1 MIIEDLLE
9 NIYFFAVLNFFT
21 IKMNEGSFKTSK
33 EEKQLIQQIKKA
45 AVLGSGVMGS
55 GIAAHLANIGI
66 PTLLLDIVPRELT
79 EQEKNKGLTLED
91 KVVRNRIS
99 ATAIQ
104 KLLKQKP
111 APLTSKKNI
120 ALIEAGNFEDDM
132 EKLKDVDWIIEVVVE
147 NLDIKK
153 QIFERVDANRK
164 PGSIVSSNTSGI
176 SVEAMIEGRSD
187 DFKKHFLGTHF
198 FNPPRYLKL
207 LEIIPTKETAPE
219 VLSFMKKFGED
230 VLGKGVVEAKDTPN
244 FIANRI
250 GTYGLLVTVREMI
263 KGGYSV
269 GEVDSVT
276 GPLIGRPKS
285 ATFRTL
291 DVVGLDT
298 FAHVARNVYEK
309 VEGAEKEV
317 FEVPAF
323 MNKMIENGWLGS
335 KSGQGFFLKQGK
347 EILEINPET
356 LEYGPRKK
364 LSAPSIELANQAKG
378 TANKLKT
385 LVFANDR
392 AGQLLWSIFAPV
404 FVYSAEL
411 VGVIADDIVAIDRAM
426 KWGFGWSQGPFESW
440 DALGVEKVV
449 SRMEAEGLAV
459 PAWVKE
465 MLEKGIASF
474 YKEDENGDVY
484 FYHNGEYKLIEENP
498 KVINLAKIKK
508 QKGVIKKNSGASLID
523 IGDGVAL
530 LEFHSKSNAIGPDI
544 LQMINFAIDEVE
556 KNYKGLVIGNQGK
569 NFCVG
574 ANLAMILM
582 EAQDD
587 NIFDLDLVVRQFQQA
602 SMKIKYS
609 SKPVVVAPFG
619 MTLGGGA
626 EVCLPAAHI
635 QASSETYMGLV
646 EVGVGLIPG
655 GGGNKE
661 LYIKH
666 LNSLPNGVEVDLQNI
681 ANKVFESIAMAKVS
695 TSAEEARENNFLSK
709 ADGISFNSDHLIYD
723 AKQAVLALYEKGYRP
738 PVRRKIPVVG
748 ETGYATLLLAAQSM
762 YYSGYISEH
771 DLKIAK
777 KLAYVIAGGKV
788 PYGTEVDE
796 QYLLDLE
803 REAFL
808 SLVAEPKTQQ
818 RMQHMLLK
826 GKPLRN

>member
-1 MIIEDLLE
+1 M
-9 NIYFFAVLNFFT
+9 
-21 IKMNEGSFKTSK
+21 
-33 EEKQLIQQIKKA
+33 IQQIKKA

-66 PTLLLDIVPRELT
+66 PTLLLDIAPRELT
-79 EQEKNKGLTLED
+79 DAEKAKGLTLENNE
-91 KVVRNRIS
+91 VRNRIS
-99 ATAIQ
+99 EGNRQ

-132 EKLKDVDWIIEVVVE
+132 ERLKDVDWIIEVVVE
-147 NLDIKK
+147 NLSIKK
-153 QIFERVDANRK
+153 QVFEKVDQHRK

-176 SVEAMIEGRSD
+176 SVEAMSEGRSE
-187 DFKKHFLGTHF
+187 DFQKHFLGTHF

-207 LEIIPTKETAPE
+207 LEVIPTKNTSSE
-219 VLSFMKKFGED
+219 VLSFMKQFGED

-250 GTYGLLVTVREMI
+250 GTYGLLVTVQEML

-269 GEVDSVT
+269 GEVDSIT

-298 FAHVARNVYEK
+298 FIHVANNVYDQVGGK
-309 VEGAEKEV
+309 EKEV
-317 FEVPAF
+317 FEVPGF
-323 MNKMIENGWLGS
+323 MKVMQEKGWLGS
-335 KSGQGFFLKQGK
+335 KTGQGFFLKKGK
-347 EILEINPET
+347 EILELNPET
-356 LEYGPRKK
+356 LEYGPRQK
-364 LSAPSIELANQAKG
+364 LKTASTELAKQEKG
-378 TANKLKT
+378 TAGKLKA
-385 LVFANDR
+385 LVYSDDR
-392 AGQLLWSIFAPV
+392 SGQLLWNILSPALL
-404 FVYSAEL
+404 YSAQLHGE
-411 VGVIADDIVAIDRAM
+411 IADDVTAIDRAM
-426 KWGFGWSQGPFESW
+426 KWGFGWELGPFETW
-440 DALGVEKVV
+440 DAIGVKKSV
-449 SRMEAEGLAV
+449 RKMEEAGEEV

-465 MLEKGIASF
+465 MLEKGINSF
-474 YKEDENGDVY
+474 YKEEEGQKY
-484 FYHNGEYKLIEENP
+484 FYHNGEYRLIEENP
-498 KVINLAKIKK
+498 KVINLKQLKK
-508 QKGVIKKNSGASLID
+508 QKGVIKKNTGASIVD

-530 LEFHSKSNAIGPDI
+530 LEFHSQSNAIGLDI
-544 LQMINFAIDEVE
+544 IQMINFAVDEVE

-574 ANLAMILM
+574 ANLGMILM

-587 NIFDLDLVVRQFQQA
+587 NIYELDMVVRHFQNA
-602 SMKIKYS
+602 MMKIKYS
-609 SKPVVVAPFG
+609 AKPVVAAPFG

-655 GGGNKE
+655 GSGNKE
-661 LYIKH
+661 LYLKH
-666 LNSLPNGVEVDLQNI
+666 LENMPNGVEFDLQKV

-695 TSAEEARENNFLSK
+695 TSGEEARDNNFLNL
-709 ADGISFNSDHLIYD
+709 ADGISVNGDHLLYD
-723 AKQAVLALYEKGYRP
+723 AKQAVLALHEKGYKP
-738 PVRRKIPVVG
+738 PVRKKVPVVG
-748 ETGYATLLLAAQSM
+748 ETGYATLLLGAQAM
-762 YYSGYISEH
+762 LYSGYISEH

-808 SLVAEPKTQQ
+808 SLVAEPKSQQ

>member
-1 MIIEDLLE
+1 M
-9 NIYFFAVLNFFT
+9 
-21 IKMNEGSFKTSK
+21 
-33 EEKQLIQQIKKA
+33 QQIKKA

-66 PTLLLDIVPRELT
+66 PTLLLDIAPRELT
-79 EQEKNKGLTLED
+79 DAEKAKGLTLED
-91 KVVRNRIS
+91 KAVRNRIS
-99 ATAIQ
+99 EGNRQ

-111 APLTSKKNI
+111 APLTSKNNI
-120 ALIEAGNFEDDM
+120 ALVEAGNFEDDM
-132 EKLKDVDWIIEVVVE
+132 ERLKDVDWIIEVVVE
-147 NLDIKK
+147 NLAIKK
-153 QIFERVDANRK
+153 QVFEKVDQSRK

-176 SVEAMIEGRSD
+176 SVEAMSEGRSE
-187 DFKKHFLGTHF
+187 DFQKHFLGTHF

-207 LEIIPTKETAPE
+207 LEVIPTKNTSSE
-219 VLSFMKKFGED
+219 VLSFMKQFGED

-250 GTYGLLVTVREMI
+250 GTYGLLVTVQEML
-263 KGGYSV
+263 KGGYSI
-269 GEVDSVT
+269 GEVDSIT

-298 FAHVARNVYEK
+298 FIHVANNVYDQVDGK
-309 VEGAEKEV
+309 EKEV
-317 FEVPAF
+317 FEVPGF
-323 MNKMIENGWLGS
+323 MKVMQEKGWLGS
-335 KSGQGFFLKQGK
+335 KSGQGFFLKKGK
-347 EILEINPET
+347 EILELNPES
-356 LEYGPRKK
+356 LEYGKRKK
-364 LSAPSIELANQAKG
+364 LKTASTELSKQEKG
-378 TANKLKT
+378 TPGKLKA
-385 LVFANDR
+385 LVYSDDR
-392 AGQLLWSIFAPV
+392 AGQLLWNILSPALL
-404 FVYSAEL
+404 YSAQLLGE
-411 VGVIADDIVAIDRAM
+411 IADDVTAIDKAM
-426 KWGFGWSQGPFESW
+426 KWGFGWELGPFETW
-440 DALGVEKVV
+440 DAIGVGKSVQK
-449 SRMEAEGLAV
+449 MEDAGEEV
-459 PAWVKE
+459 PAWVKD
-465 MLEKGIASF
+465 MLEKGFDSF
-474 YKEDENGDVY
+474 YKEEEGKQY
-484 FYHNGEYKLIEENP
+484 FYHNGEYRLIEENP
-498 KVINLAKIKK
+498 KAINLKQIKK
-508 QKGVIKKNSGASLID
+508 QKGVIKKNTGASLID
-523 IGDGVAL
+523 LGDGVAL
-530 LEFHSKSNAIGPDI
+530 LEFHSQSNAIGLDI
-544 LQMINFAIDEVE
+544 IQMINFAVDEVE

-574 ANLAMILM
+574 ANLGMILM

-587 NIFDLDLVVRQFQQA
+587 NIYELDMVVRQFQNA
-602 SMKIKYS
+602 MMKIKYS
-609 SKPVVVAPFG
+609 AKPVVAAPFG

-655 GGGNKE
+655 GSGNKE

-666 LNSLPNGVEVDLQNI
+666 LKNMPNGVEFDLQKV

-695 TSAEEARENNFLSK
+695 TSGEEARDNNFLNL
-709 ADGISFNSDHLIYD
+709 ADGISVNGDHLLYD
-723 AKQAVLALYEKGYRP
+723 AKQAVLALHKKGYKP
-738 PVRRKIPVVG
+738 PVRKKVPVVG
-748 ETGYATLLLAAQSM
+748 ETGYATLLLGAQAM
-762 YYSGYISEH
+762 LYSGYISEH

-808 SLVAEPKTQQ
+808 SLVAEPKSQQ

>member
-1 MIIEDLLE
+1 MSIHSKI
-9 NIYFFAVLNFFT
+9 
-21 IKMNEGSFKTSK
+21 K
-33 EEKQLIQQIKKA
+33 EEKSLVQQIKKA

-79 EQEKNKGLTLED
+79 DAEKVKGLTLED
-91 KVVRNRIS
+91 KQVRNRIS
-99 ATAIQ
+99 ETAIQ

-111 APLTSKKNI
+111 APLTSKKNLT
-120 ALIEAGNFEDDM
+120 LIQAGNFEDDLVL
-132 EKLKDVDWIIEVVVE
+132 LKDVDWVIEVVVE
-147 NLDIKK
+147 NLAIKQ
-153 QIFERVDANRK
+153 QIFEKVDKYRK
-164 PGSIVSSNTSGI
+164 PGSIISSNTSGI
-176 SVEAMIEGRSD
+176 SVEAMVEGRSE
-187 DFKKHFLGTHF
+187 DFQKHFLGTHF

-207 LEIIPTKETAPE
+207 LEVIPTKHTDTE
-219 VLSFMKKFGED
+219 VLSFMKTFGED

-276 GPLIGRPKS
+276 GPLIGRAKS

-298 FAHVARNVYEK
+298 FAHVAKNVYDQ
-309 VEGAEKEV
+309 VEGSEKEV
-317 FEVPAF
+317 FEIPTF
-323 MNKMIENGWLGS
+323 LQKMIENGWLGS

-347 EILEINPET
+347 EILELDPAT

-364 LSAPSIELANQAKG
+364 LQAPSIELAKQTKG
-378 TANKLKT
+378 VANKLKA
-385 LVFANDR
+385 LVYAKDR
-392 AGQLLWSIFAPV
+392 AGELLWSIYSPV
-404 FVYSAEL
+404 FVYSADL
-411 VGVIADDIVAIDRAM
+411 LGQIADDVVAIDRAM
-426 KWGFGWSQGPFESW
+426 KWGFGWQQGPFEAW
-440 DALGVEKVV
+440 DAIGVGKSVQK
-449 SRMEAEGLAV
+449 MEEQGLTV
-459 PAWVKE
+459 PVWVKD
-465 MLEKGIASF
+465 MLAKGFTSF
-474 YKEDENGDVY
+474 YKEEENGDLY
-484 FYHNGEYKLIEENP
+484 FYQNGEYKLVEENP
-498 KVINLAKIKK
+498 KVMNLEKIKK
-508 QKGVIKKNSGASLID
+508 QKGVIKKNTGASLID

-530 LEFHSKSNAIGPDI
+530 LEFHSKSNAIGLDI

-587 NIFDLDLVVRQFQQA
+587 VFELDMVVRHFQQA
-602 SMKIKYS
+602 SLKIKYS
-609 SKPVVVAPFG
+609 SKPVVAAPFG

-626 EVCLPAAHI
+626 EVCLPTAHI
-635 QASSETYMGLV
+635 QSSSETYMGLV
-646 EVGVGLIPG
+646 EAGVGLIPG

-666 LNSLPNGVEVDLQNI
+666 LNSLPNGVEFDLQKV
-681 ANKVFESIAMAKVS
+681 ANAVFETIAMAKVS
-695 TSAEEARENNFLSK
+695 TSGEEARDNNFLNK
-709 ADGISFNSDHLIYD
+709 ADGISVNGDHQIYD
-723 AKQAVLALYEKGYRP
+723 AKQAVLALSEQGYTP
-738 PVRRKIPVVG
+738 PVRKKVPVVG
-748 ETGYATLLLAAQSM
+748 EPGYATLLLGAQAM
-762 YYSGYISEH
+762 LYSGYISEH
-771 DLKIAK
+771 DMKIAK

-808 SLVAEPKTQQ
+808 SLVAEPKSQQ

>member
-1 MIIEDLLE
+1 M
-9 NIYFFAVLNFFT
+9 
-21 IKMNEGSFKTSK
+21 
-33 EEKQLIQQIKKA
+33 IQQIKKA

-66 PTLLLDIVPRELT
+66 PTLLLDIAPRELT
-79 EQEKNKGLTLED
+79 DAEKAKGLTLED
-91 KVVRNRIS
+91 KAVRNRIS
-99 ATAIQ
+99 EGNRQ

-111 APLTSKKNI
+111 APLTSKNNI
-120 ALIEAGNFEDDM
+120 ALVEAGNFEDDM
-132 EKLKDVDWIIEVVVE
+132 ERLKDVDWIIEVVVE
-147 NLDIKK
+147 NLAIKK
-153 QIFERVDANRK
+153 QVFEKVDQSRK

-176 SVEAMIEGRSD
+176 SVEAMSEGRSE
-187 DFKKHFLGTHF
+187 DFQKHFLGTHF

-207 LEIIPTKETAPE
+207 LEVIPTKNTSSE
-219 VLSFMKKFGED
+219 VLSFMKQFGED

-250 GTYGLLVTVREMI
+250 GTYGLLVTVQEML
-263 KGGYSV
+263 KGGYSI
-269 GEVDSVT
+269 GEVDSIT

-298 FAHVARNVYEK
+298 FIHVANNVYDQVDGK
-309 VEGAEKEV
+309 EKEV
-317 FEVPAF
+317 FEVPGF
-323 MNKMIENGWLGS
+323 MKVMQEKGWLGS
-335 KSGQGFFLKQGK
+335 KSGQGFFLKKGK
-347 EILEINPET
+347 EILELNPES

-364 LSAPSIELANQAKG
+364 LKTASTELSKQEKG
-378 TANKLKT
+378 TPGKLKA
-385 LVFANDR
+385 LVYSDDR
-392 AGQLLWSIFAPV
+392 AGQLLWNILSPALL
-404 FVYSAEL
+404 YSAQLLGE
-411 VGVIADDIVAIDRAM
+411 IADDVTAIDKAM
-426 KWGFGWSQGPFESW
+426 KWGFGWELGPFETW
-440 DALGVEKVV
+440 DAIGVGKSVQK
-449 SRMEAEGLAV
+449 MEDAGEEV
-459 PAWVKE
+459 PAWVKD
-465 MLEKGIASF
+465 MLEKGFDSF
-474 YKEDENGDVY
+474 YKEEEGKQY
-484 FYHNGEYKLIEENP
+484 FYHNGEYRLIEENP
-498 KVINLAKIKK
+498 KAINLKQIKK
-508 QKGVIKKNSGASLID
+508 QKGVIKKNTGASLID
-523 IGDGVAL
+523 LGDGVAL
-530 LEFHSKSNAIGPDI
+530 LEFHSQSNAIGLDI
-544 LQMINFAIDEVE
+544 IQMINFAVDEVE

-574 ANLAMILM
+574 ANLGMILM

-587 NIFDLDLVVRQFQQA
+587 NIYELDMVVRQFQNA
-602 SMKIKYS
+602 MMKIKYS
-609 SKPVVVAPFG
+609 AKPVVAAPFG

-635 QASSETYMGLV
+635 QASTETYMGLV

-655 GGGNKE
+655 GSGNKE

-666 LNSLPNGVEVDLQNI
+666 LKNMPNGVEFDLQKV

-695 TSAEEARENNFLSK
+695 ISGEEARDNNFLNL
-709 ADGISFNSDHLIYD
+709 ADGISVNGDHLLYD
-723 AKQAVLALYEKGYRP
+723 AKQAVLALHKKGYKP
-738 PVRRKIPVVG
+738 PVRKKVPVVG
-748 ETGYATLLLAAQSM
+748 ETGYATLLLGAQAM
-762 YYSGYISEH
+762 LYSGYISEH

-808 SLVAEPKTQQ
+808 SLVAEPKSQQ